1 MAGSDTSL
9 GATGAALRTS
19 IEKDGAVAIGK
30 VEQGGIDYVDHSDR
44 RSNAGNLFFVF
55 FGSQMCLGIV
65 VLGAL
70 PIVFGL
76 GFWSAVSAITVGTAI
91 GSLIFAPAVMLGV
104 KSGTCS
110 PAGSVAH
117 FGVRGRYIGSSLTL
131 LVALGFFALT
141 VWTGGDALVFGVAKL
156 AGVEAGKNYS
166 ALGAAIICALTLCTA
181 YFGHATIVASE
192 KIITFLIGAVILIGF
207 VTFLPGFN
215 FDYAGG
221 NYILGGFWSSW
232 FLTVSVCA
240 VLPISYAGFEGDY
253 SRHIPIDTPP
263 SKLIWATFFGMFLG
277 CWVALVFAAFTTT
290 LFADPNVLYVQGI
303 VEISPSW
310 FVILVIV
317 AGILGSQ
324 PQGSLCIYHAG
335 LAAQVFGLRLSRP
348 ASTVLLGIACLALV
362 FVGIYLVDMVNL
374 MIMFLTFMAVAVSP
388 WLVIN
393 LVGHYV
399 FSDEYHE
406 RDLFAYLTPGQTGR
420 YWYSGGCNW
429 SAIIA
434 WVVAVVS
441 GLMFTYTELYQG
453 PLANAFGGVTLDYA
467 IAAVVGA
474 ALYYML
480 EKISGST
487 AHAR

>member
-1 MAGSDTSL
+1 VAGSDTSL
-9 GATGAALRTS
+9 GASVALGS
-19 IEKDGAVAIGK
+19 GIDKDGAVAVGK
-30 VEQGGIDYVDHSDR
+30 VEQGGIDYLDHADR
-44 RSNAGNLFFVF
+44 RSTAGNLFFVF

-70 PIVFGL
+70 PIIFGL
-76 GFWSAVSAITVGTAI
+76 GFWSAVTAITVGTAI

-117 FGVRGRYIGSSLTL
+117 FGVRGRYIGSTLTL

-141 VWTGGDALVFGVAKL
+141 VWTGGDALVYGVAKL

-166 ALGAAIICALTLCTA
+166 ALGAAIICILTLCTA

-192 KIITFLIGAVILIGF
+192 KLITYLIGAVILIGF
-207 VTFLPGFN
+207 VTFLPNFN
-215 FDYAGG
+215 FGYAGG

-253 SRHIPIDTPP
+253 SRHIPVDTPRG
-263 SKLIWATFFGMFLG
+263 KLVGATFLGMFLG

-290 LFADPNVLYVQGI
+290 LFADPTTLYVQGI
-303 VEISPSW
+303 IGISPAW
-310 FVILVIV
+310 FVMLLIV

-348 ASTVLLGIACLALV
+348 SSTVLLGLACLALV
-362 FVGIYLVDMVNL
+362 FVGIYLIDMVNL
-374 MIMFLTFMAVAVSP
+374 MVVFLTFMAVAVSP

-399 FSDEYHE
+399 FSDDYHE
-406 RDLFAYLTPGQTGR
+406 RDLFAYLTPGATGR
-420 YWYSGGCNW
+420 YWYSGGFNW
-429 SAIIA
+429 PAVLA
-434 WVVAVVS
+434 WVVGVIC
-441 GLMFTYTELYQG
+441 GLMFTYTDLYQG

-467 IAAVVGA
+467 IAGLAGGLV
-474 ALYYML
+474 YYVL
-480 EKISGST
+480 EKAMGT
-487 AHAR
+487 TKHVH